1 MNLAVNEIYLNR
13 DEMIDAIAS
22 RVKVVSDLG
31 TMVNGIEG
39 VFVLHDNDD
48 AEVYI
53 FEIDLDSPNMSGSA
67 QFISALMDEMNI
79 SAVFVP
85 MGIMR
90 YVGTVTADSIGIGEE
105 VREKRSIIKRG
116 LDLLNRFVGNGKE
129 EGNG

>member
-1 MNLAVNEIYLNR
+1 MNLAVNKIYLNR

-53 FEIDLDSPNMSGSA
+53 FEIDLDSPNMSGSV

-90 YVGTVTADSIGIGEE
+90 YVGTVTADSIGIGGE